1 LTDLSLNFLVVVPAR
16 AGSKRLKNKNR
27 LKVGGRTLFERVK
40 EIVADLGLL
49 ESTVVSTDDPTL
61 ACHAKSLGFNV
72 PGLRPPELSTDTA
85 TTTSVVQHALSL
97 NNSVGCVK
105 PDFIL
110 LLQPTSPFRNA
121 KTIRRAIN
129 CLSANPKISAVT
141 SGSLSFERSFKTLTD
156 IYDIEIENPDG
167 SQAPYVDANGNFY
180 LVRYKNFLETSSF
193 FPKLTKVFI
202 GSVEE
207 AIDIDE
213 FADLLKAR
221 SIARK
226 MKI

>member
-1 LTDLSLNFLVVVPAR
+1 MVVPAR

-27 LKVGGRTLFERVK
+27 LKVGGITLFERVK
-40 EIVADLGLL
+40 ATVADLGLL

-61 ACHAKSLGFNV
+61 ARHAKSLGFNV

-85 TTTSVVQHALSL
+85 TTTSVVKHILTH
-97 NNSVGCVK
+97 NNFVGCVK

-121 KTIRRAIN
+121 NTIRRAIN
-129 CLSANPKISAVT
+129 CLRANPKISAVT

-156 IYDIEIENPDG
+156 VYDIEIDNPEG
-167 SQAPYVDANGNFY
+167 SQTSYVDANGNFY
-180 LVRYKNFLETSSF
+180 LVRYKQFLETSSF

-202 GSVEE
+202 SSVEE
-207 AIDIDE
+207 AVDID
-213 FADLLKAR
+213 DLVDLRKAR